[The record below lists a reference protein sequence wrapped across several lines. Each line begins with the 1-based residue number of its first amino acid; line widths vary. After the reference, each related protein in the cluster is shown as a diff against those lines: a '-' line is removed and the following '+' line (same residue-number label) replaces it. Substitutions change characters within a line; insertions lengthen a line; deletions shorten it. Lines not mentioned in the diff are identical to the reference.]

1 MAVKQQ
7 QLLLSFLGY
16 YTGQIDGT
24 TGPKTQTAIR
34 SFQSDYGLR
43 VDGIWGSQTEAK
55 IREVIGN
62 PNLEKKQQN
71 TTVVNQQ
78 TTNKTSTGDAF
89 WDGIKYFTRDEFAC
103 KCKQYGKA
111 YCNGYPVEPSQKL
124 VKLAEKVRTHFN
136 APITVSSGIRCSQ
149 HNINQGGVS
158 NSRHTLGAAMDFAVK
173 GKTAA
178 QVLAYVKTLPEVAYC
193 YAIND
198 TYVHMDVI

>member
-1 MAVKQQ
+1 MNVEKQ

-16 YTGQIDGT
+16 YTGKVDGV
-24 TGPKTQTAIR
+24 TGPKTQDAIR
-34 SFQSDYGLR
+34 RFQSTYSL
-43 VDGIWGSQTEAK
+43 VADGIWGSKTEAK

-62 PNLEKKQQN
+62 PAMEKKQVN
-71 TTVVNQQ
+71 TPVVNQPVV
-78 TTNKTSTGDAF
+78 NKPTTGDVF
-89 WDGIKYFTRDEFAC
+89 WDGIKYFTKDEFAC

-136 APITVSSGIRCSQ
+136 APITVSSGIRCKQ
-149 HNINQGGVS
+149 HNTNQGGVY
-158 NSRHTLGAAMDFAVK
+158 NSRHTLGTAMDFAVK

-193 YAIND
+193 YAINNE
-198 TYVHMDVI
+198 YVHMDVI

>member
-1 MAVKQQ
+1 MNVEKQ

-16 YTGQIDGT
+16 YTEKVDGV
-24 TGPKTQTAIR
+24 TGPKTQDAIR
-34 SFQSDYGLR
+34 RFQSTYSL
-43 VDGIWGSQTEAK
+43 VADGIWGSKTEAK

-62 PNLEKKQQN
+62 PAMEKKQVN
-71 TTVVNQQ
+71 TPVVNQPAV
-78 TTNKTSTGDAF
+78 NKPTAGDVF
-89 WDGIKYFTRDEFAC
+89 WDGIKYFTKDEFAC

-136 APITVSSGIRCSQ
+136 APITVSSGIRCKQ

-158 NSRHTLGAAMDFAVK
+158 NSRHTLGTAVDFSVR

-178 QVLAYVKTLPEVAYC
+178 QVLAYVKTLSEVAYC
-193 YAIND
+193 YAINNE
-198 TYVHMDVI
+198 YVHMDVI

>member
-1 MAVKQQ
+1 MSVKQQ
-7 QLLLSFLGY
+7 QCLLCCLGY
-16 YTGQIDGT
+16 YNGAINGVSSSQL
-24 TGPKTQTAIR
+24 KSAIR
-34 SFQSDYGLR
+34 KFQEDYSIGI
-43 VDGIWGSQTEAK
+43 DGIWGPQTEGK

-62 PNLEKKQQN
+62 PAMAKKQEN
-71 TTVVNQQ
+71 TAVVNELAA
-78 TTNKTSTGDAF
+78 NKPSIGDAF
-89 WDGIKYFTRDEFAC
+89 WDGIEYFTRDEFAC

-136 APITVSSGIRCSQ
+136 APITVSSGIRCKQ

-158 NSRHTLGAAMDFAVK
+158 NSRHTLGTAMDFAVK

-193 YAIND
+193 YAINNE
-198 TYVHMDVI
+198 YVHMDVI

>member
-1 MAVKQQ
+1 MTVKQQ

-16 YTGQIDGT
+16 YTGQIDGDA
-24 TGPKTQTAIR
+24 GPQTQAAIR
-34 SFQSDYGLR
+34 KFQSDYGLR
-43 VDGIWGSQTEAK
+43 VDGLWGTQTEAK
-55 IREVIGN
+55 IRLVIGN
-62 PNLEKKQQN
+62 PALEKKQEN
-71 TTVVNQQ
+71 VPVVNQPVV
-78 TTNKTSTGDAF
+78 NKPSTGDVF

-124 VKLAEKVRTHFN
+124 VRLAEKVRMHFN
-136 APITVSSGIRCSQ
+136 APITVSSGIRCKQ

-158 NSRHTLGAAMDFAVK
+158 NSRHTLGTAMDFAVS

-193 YAIND
+193 YAINND
-198 TYVHMDVI
+198 YVHMDVI

>member
-1 MAVKQQ
+1 MTVKQQ

-16 YTGQIDGT
+16 YTGKIDGI
-24 TGPKTQTAIR
+24 TGPQTQTAIR
-34 SFQSDYGLR
+34 KFQEIYGLST
-43 VDGIWGSQTEAK
+43 DGVFGAKTEAK

-62 PNLEKKQQN
+62 PEKEKKQES
-71 TTVVNQQ
+71 TPVVN
-78 TTNKTSTGDAF
+78 KPVTGDAF
-89 WDGIKYFTRDEFAC
+89 WDEIKYFTRDEFAC

-124 VKLAEKVRTHFN
+124 VKLAEKVRMHFN
-136 APITVSSGIRCSQ
+136 APITVSSGIRCKQ

-158 NSRHTLGAAMDFAVK
+158 NSRHTLGTAMDFDVK

-193 YAIND
+193 YDID
-198 TYVHMDVI
+198 GTYVHMDVIK

>member
-1 MAVKQQ
+1 MTIEKQ

-16 YTGQIDGT
+16 YTGKIDGIA
-24 TGPKTQTAIR
+24 GAQTQKATR
-34 SFQSDYGLR
+34 KFQETYGLS
-43 VDGIWGSQTEAK
+43 VDSVFGAKTEAK
-55 IREVIGN
+55 IREVIGD
-62 PNLEKKQQN
+62 PTKEKKQET
-71 TTVVNQQ
+71 TTVVNTQA
-78 TTNKTSTGDAF
+78 TNKTSTGDAF

-136 APITVSSGIRCSQ
+136 ATITVSSGIRCKQ
-149 HNINQGGVS
+149 HNINQGGVA
-158 NSRHTLGAAMDFAVK
+158 NSRHTLGTAMDFAVK

-178 QVLAYVKTLPEVAYC
+178 QVLAYVKTLSEVAYC

-198 TYVHMDVI
+198 SYVHMDVI

>member
-1 MAVKQQ
+1 MTVKQQ

-16 YTGQIDGT
+16 YTGQIDGDA
-24 TGPKTQTAIR
+24 GSQTQASIR
-34 SFQSDYGLR
+34 KFQSDYGLR

-55 IREVIGN
+55 IRLVIGN
-62 PNLEKKQQN
+62 PAMEKKQDN
-71 TTVVNQQ
+71 ASVVNKPVV
-78 TTNKTSTGDAF
+78 NKPATGDIF

-124 VKLAEKVRTHFN
+124 VRLAEKVRIHFN
-136 APITVSSGIRCSQ
+136 APITVSSGIRCKQ
-149 HNINQGGVS
+149 HNINQGGVY
-158 NSRHTLGAAMDFAVK
+158 NSRHTLGTAMDFAVK

-193 YAIND
+193 YAINNE
-198 TYVHMDVI
+198 YIHMDVI

>member
-1 MAVKQQ
+1 MTVEKQ

-16 YTGQIDGT
+16 YTGEIDGI
-24 TGPKTQTAIR
+24 TGPQTQNAIR
-34 SFQSDYGLR
+34 KFQSDYSIR
-43 VDGIWGSQTEAK
+43 ADGVWGSQTEAK
-55 IREVIGN
+55 IRLVIGN
-62 PNLEKKQQN
+62 PKMEKKQVS
-71 TTVVNQQ
+71 TTVVSQS
-78 TTNKTSTGDAF
+78 TTNKTTTGDAF

-136 APITVSSGIRCSQ
+136 APITVSSGIRCKQ
-149 HNINQGGVS
+149 HNTNQGGVY
-158 NSRHTLGAAMDFAVK
+158 NSRHTLGTAMDFAVK

-193 YAIND
+193 YAINNE
-198 TYVHMDVI
+198 YVHMDVV